1 MPSAYAAI
9 PMPGTTPK
17 PRRTRMTMV
26 IDWGTPFSTQRD
38 LLEMGGE
45 YCDLA
50 KIAVGLSGLVSEEAL
65 RKKLKIYAENRVET
79 FVGGMFLEYSFFHG
93 KTDAYLKATRDVGF
107 SYIEVSDNSIRFEGS
122 AKYDLIRSCIGEYGL
137 RVLGEAGRKYQK
149 TDPDELVRDIRCCLE
164 AGSTKVLVEAA
175 EFFESGRFK
184 KTLAEKLAAE
194 IDLGDVLF
202 ELPGP
207 WNKDIHHHDIHALMV
222 ELFDMFGADV
232 NVANVPPDLLLTC
245 EMLRQGIGVNMHV
258 EAQTGRPSH

>member
-1 MPSAYAAI
+1 MRPFRCPERLEAA
-9 PMPGTTPK
+9 PNADDHGH
-17 PRRTRMTMV
+17 RL
-26 IDWGTPFSTQRD
+26 GHPFSTQRD

-79 FVGGMFLEYSFFHG
+79 FVGGMFLSIRFHG

-122 AKYDLIRSCIGEYGL
+122 AKYDLIRSCIGEYRL

-175 EFFESGRFK
+175 EF
-184 KTLAEKLAAE
+184 
-194 IDLGDVLF
+194 
-202 ELPGP
+202 
-207 WNKDIHHHDIHALMV
+207 
-222 ELFDMFGADV
+222 
-232 NVANVPPDLLLTC
+232 
-245 EMLRQGIGVNMHV
+245 
-258 EAQTGRPSH
+258 

>member
-17 PRRTRMTMV
+17 PRGTRMTMV
-26 IDWGTPFSTQRD
+26 IDWGIPYSTQRD
-38 LLEMGGE
+38 MLEMGGD

-50 KIAVGLSGLVSEEAL
+50 KIAVGLAGLVSEAAL
-65 RKKLKIYAENRVET
+65 RKKLGIYAANRVET
-79 FVGGMFLEYSFFHG
+79 FVGGMFLEYSVFHD
-93 KTDAYLKATRDVGF
+93 KTDAYLRATRDVGF
-107 SYIEVSDNSIRFEGS
+107 SYIEVSDNSIRFEGN
-122 AKYDLIRSCIGEYGL
+122 AKYDLIRRCINEYGL

-149 TDPDELVRDIRCCLE
+149 TDPDEMVRDIRRCLE

-175 EFFESGRFK
+175 EFFDAGRFQK
-184 KTLAEKLAAE
+184 QLAEKLAAE

-207 WNKDIHHHDIHALMV
+207 WIKDIHQHDIHALMV

-258 EAQTGRPSH
+258 ATEVHIAAH